1 MLTTETLHSRAT
13 KKPVGVKVVAV
24 FIDRLLKINEIKLN
38 NYITS
43 VINTWCCRN
52 SL

>member
-13 KKPVGVKVVAV
+13 KKPVGVKVVV

-38 NYITS
+38 NYIILVS
-43 VINTWCCRN
+43 
-52 SL
+52 